1 MSIVWD
7 IWNAI
12 HSIVTSAD
20 MITLG
25 IAAVVL
31 LAAGFMMSGMESL
44 VNTTLIA
51 LVAFA
56 LLGYVRAV
64 TIGKQN
70 AAAYATTDWHNF
82 LGLPM
87 ITLLAY
93 VITFAVAIAVV
104 NLVLGLVRR

>member
-1 MSIVWD
+1 MTIFWD

-12 HSIVTSAD
+12 HAVITTSD

-31 LAAGFMMSGMESL
+31 LAAGFMMQGMESL
-44 VNTTLIA
+44 VTTTLIA

-64 TIGKQN
+64 TLGKQN
-70 AAAYATTDWHNF
+70 AVAYATTDWHNF

-93 VITFAVAIAVV
+93 AITFAIGIAVV
-104 NLVLGLVRR
+104 NLVRSLVLR

>member
-1 MSIVWD
+1 MSIIWD

-12 HSIVTSAD
+12 RGIVTSAD
-20 MITLG
+20 MITLA

-31 LAAGFMMSGMESL
+31 LAAGFMMQGMEAL

-51 LVAFA
+51 LLAFA

-64 TIGKQN
+64 TLGKQN
-70 AAAYATTDWHNF
+70 AAAFATTDWHNF

-93 VITFAVAIAVV
+93 AITFAVGIAVV
-104 NLVLGLVRR
+104 NLAVSLVRR